1 MASGCTLLCLE
12 DFVLR
17 ILSERTEIRD
27 KYERLIFKDCVE
39 SHPQLRF
46 CPGIDCHVVIK
57 AQCQKAKKVTCTSC
71 RISFW
76 YVPSLLLQNLTVH
89 SVVLQ
94 VVTSL
99 DKTCACWSFPEMRSS
114 FCWLTIQAVRIKIR
128 VLR

>member
-1 MASGCTLLCLE
+1 MSKVFYRIGCMASGCTLLCLE

-39 SHPQLRF
+39 SHSQLRF
-46 CPGIDCHVVIK
+46 CPGVDCHIVIK

-76 YVPSLLLQNLTVH
+76 YVPSLLSQNLTAFVVVFNGWIGPVH
-89 SVVLQ
+89 G
-94 VVTSL
+94 
-99 DKTCACWSFPEMRSS
+99 DHCP
-114 FCWLTIQAVRIKIR
+114 
-128 VLR
+128 